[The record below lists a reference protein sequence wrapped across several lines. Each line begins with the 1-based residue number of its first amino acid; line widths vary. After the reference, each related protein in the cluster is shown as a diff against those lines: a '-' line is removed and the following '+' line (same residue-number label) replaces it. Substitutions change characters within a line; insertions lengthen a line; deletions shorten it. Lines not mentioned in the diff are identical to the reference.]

1 MIRILA
7 EKGVAIQ
14 ETEGEK
20 IKMKEN
26 KTGERGGSL
35 WVYMLVTAILGIL
48 AALLGYHLT
57 KRYKETI
64 TDTYN
69 TTVSNLSEQFY
80 NIQDDVANGISRLEE
95 SVEIKEESDKS

>member
-1 MIRILA
+1 
-7 EKGVAIQ
+7 
-14 ETEGEK
+14 
-20 IKMKEN
+20 MKEN
-26 KTGERGGSL
+26 KTGERVGSL
-35 WVYMLVTAILGIL
+35 WVYMLVTAILVIL